1 MNTCFLFF
9 ALESRS
15 TASNDKAKAL
25 SDIKPAKKS
34 DSKILINPPAPVG
47 AKGRVFPEALAT
59 GTLAWGGEGH
69 FLCR

>member
-1 MNTCFLFF
+1 MSVFQKICDFKLHQFYKEKYMNFFGVLGILVNTCFLFF

-34 DSKILINPPAPVG
+34 DSKILINN
-47 AKGRVFPEALAT
+47 
-59 GTLAWGGEGH
+59 H
-69 FLCR
+69 